1 MDMKKI
7 LQALDG
13 VPNKP
18 KVDSTDMK
26 RFVSIVTEG
35 AGPLNR
41 LTPAESIVV
50 NHYSTA
56 ASPSKSITSPVLN
69 IATDAKPSMVGK
81 YFKMVEEEFDESA
94 QRYRTR
100 ASQLAERVAA
110 KMTGRKPVNESDQ
123 NPIDSITLNIPLLLR
138 LLEYAKED
146 AKTDMDLHRV
156 AENIVKLGSHGTL
169 SMDAYDAIIKDH
181 DNPSSDS
188 KHTSLSTQSTKDP
201 MSEICN
207 TKNSE
212 SLSEGD
218 QWRGTKS
225 GSEEAEHTDHTY
237 EEAQQYI
244 KTAYPFHK
252 TYSVHRAE
260 PGFVALFKPS
270 QFAKSI
276 SHMTDV
282 DAGIQ
287 QLRLKFNAMMSG
299 SDQASPSFGYSWGV
313 SENTNTGIAV
323 LYYQDRGM
331 GSDQITIASKTKQNL
346 AGAVAVFRDAGIIP
360 ELGSMKARRSEKA
373 ASRSEIASKKGLVV
387 GRKFSQ
393 IANDP
398 EIMWKIVAIT
408 PSGKVKA
415 VNLQTGRTHLWSP
428 GSISKGMLATG
439 GSSNDV
445 AEDLT
450 TSHKELS
457 GKVKSRAAE
466 KQAAQTI
473 QQAKNP
479 GQWKW
484 NKGDVI
490 LSRKTGKTYRIV
502 GRYYD
507 DRKNR
512 PMYFYERG
520 DKTGGGEWEQGS
532 FDANKAHEAFTQITV
547 SECNECMEACWK
559 GMKRK
564 TETIAT
570 EGTGSNCMFK
580 F

>member
-26 RFVSIVTEG
+26 RFVSIVAEG

-41 LTPAESIVV
+41 LTPAENIVV
-50 NHYSTA
+50 NHYSTPTA
-56 ASPSKSITSPVLN
+56 PSKSITSPVLN

-81 YFKMVEEEFDESA
+81 YFKMVEEEFDESE
-94 QRYRTR
+94 QRYKTR

-123 NPIDSITLNIPLLLR
+123 TPIDSITLNIPLLLR

-146 AKTDMDLHRV
+146 AKTDMDLHWV
-156 AENIVKLGSHGTL
+156 AENLIKLSNHGVL
-169 SMDAYDAIIKDH
+169 GMDSYDAIISDH
-181 DNPSSDS
+181 GNPSSNFEPPS
-188 KHTSLSTQSTKDP
+188 TMVHPKHHP
-201 MSEICN
+201 MGE
-207 TKNSE
+207 
-212 SLSEGD
+212 
-218 QWRGTKS
+218 
-225 GSEEAEHTDHTY
+225 
-237 EEAQQYI
+237 
-244 KTAYPFHK
+244 
-252 TYSVHRAE
+252 
-260 PGFVALFKPS
+260 
-270 QFAKSI
+270 
-276 SHMTDV
+276 
-282 DAGIQ
+282 
-287 QLRLKFNAMMSG
+287 
-299 SDQASPSFGYSWGV
+299 
-313 SENTNTGIAV
+313 
-323 LYYQDRGM
+323 
-331 GSDQITIASKTKQNL
+331 
-346 AGAVAVFRDAGIIP
+346 
-360 ELGSMKARRSEKA
+360 ELGDFQ
-373 ASRSEIASKKGLVV
+373 KG
-387 GRKFSQ
+387 
-393 IANDP
+393 
-398 EIMWKIVAIT
+398 
-408 PSGKVKA
+408 
-415 VNLQTGRTHLWSP
+415 
-428 GSISKGMLATG
+428 
-439 GSSNDV
+439 
-445 AEDLT
+445 
-450 TSHKELS
+450 LS

-484 NKGDVI
+484 NNGDVI